1 MWSERVL
8 KSGIVAK
15 LRYSEAALQDLEQI
29 DDYIS
34 ETLNNPT
41 AALNTVNKIQ
51 DAVDKLVDFPFIGSP
66 LSSIANMETDYRFL
80 VCGNYLVF
88 HRSETR
94 VVYIDRVLY
103 GKRDYMAILFG
114 DTLEERLTENKQE

>member
-1 MWSERVL
+1 M
-8 KSGIVAK
+8 AK